1 MAVFKKVARI
11 KAYDSRR
18 LQPLRLKAFQEEK
31 KQEKKLED
39 KEEEKQEE
47 EKLEDKEEEKQEEK
61 KLEDKEEEKQ
71 EEEKKL
77 EVEENKQEAEED
89 KQEAEE
95 DKQEADKQ
103 EPQVTAVRRLCQ
115 SFRSRPHDSRLDCLA
130 PLSFLALSAGCLSV
144 ASLFRASVPPR
155 LLRPD
160 RSPPPQLPHPAEHPH
175 VLWL

>member
-47 EKLEDKEEEKQEEK
+47 EK
-61 KLEDKEEEKQ
+61 
-71 EEEKKL
+71 KL
-77 EVEENKQEAEED
+77 EVEEN